1 MIPDMVQH
9 GDEGE
14 GSEGVLPELYKHRGL
29 RPRRGWIFDG
39 GIGTTNNPRCSGRSP
54 PSMAP
59 RLALLPSIKAPRIP
73 SRGLVDTGRLIS
85 WPWL

>member
-1 MIPDMVQH
+1 MIPDMVQR

-14 GSEGVLPELYKHRGL
+14 GLEGVLPELYKHRGL

-59 RLALLPSIKAPRIP
+59 RLALLPQ
-73 SRGLVDTGRLIS
+73 SRHQGSLVGAWSTLAA
-85 WPWL
+85 